1 MRKFIIKGLALGF
14 AVLLMAVLLDVM
26 ISFGLRKTDCYR
38 YQVFSDIFKGNM
50 DCDVLYMGNSRAFS
64 HFNPR
69 IIDSICGVNSYN
81 LGLGGYPINAQIAA
95 YHCYKAH
102 NGTPKLIVHQVDLV
116 TLNIVEDIRHQ
127 HDSERFFPTV
137 YDPTMR
143 KELKKLGYG
152 FMELNCPLYRFFGYQ
167 KVIKDGLLEFL
178 KIKHYVDR
186 PAYKG
191 FSPERG
197 KWDGTNVAAMDS
209 ITGALDKEAITLF
222 EDYLV
227 ECKKDGVYVLLVN
240 SPVYAPT
247 TKKVKNMDEIN
258 DYYGSVA
265 KRFGYKYLNYT
276 ENYDLCNDT
285 LNFCVSVHL
294 NRKATKRFST
304 DFAHNLDSIVSN
316 MSK

>member
-1 MRKFIIKGLALGF
+1 MRKFIIKSLGF
-14 AVLLMAVLLDVM
+14 GLLVLSFAITLDYM
-26 ISFGLRKTDCYR
+26 ISMGLRRTDCYK
-38 YQVFSDIFKGNM
+38 YQIFNDIFKGNLDYDM
-50 DCDVLYMGNSRAFS
+50 LIMGNSRGFS
-64 HFNPR
+64 HFNPK

-81 LGLGGYPINAQIAA
+81 LGLGGYPFNAQIAA

-102 NGTPKLIVHQVDLV
+102 NRTPKVIVQQVDFV
-116 TLNIVEDIRHQ
+116 TLSMMHDIRHQ

-143 KELKKLGYG
+143 KELKRLGYG
-152 FMELNCPLYRFFGYQ
+152 FMELYCPTYRYFGYQ

-178 KIKHYVDR
+178 KVKHHVER

-191 FSPERG
+191 FNPERG

-209 ITGALDKEAITLF
+209 IMGTLNSEAIAIF
-222 EDYLV
+222 ENYLA

-247 TKKVKNMDEIN
+247 TKKVKNMDEVNKYFENIAQ
-258 DYYGSVA
+258 S
-265 KRFGYKYLNYT
+265 FGYKYLNYT

-285 LNFCVSVHL
+285 LNFCVSVHM
-294 NRKATKRFST
+294 NPEATNRFST
-304 DFAHNLDSIVSN
+304 DFANDVLSLGIL
-316 MSK
+316 K

>member
-1 MRKFIIKGLALGF
+1 MRKFIIKVLGFGF
-14 AVLLMAVLLDVM
+14 AVLLMAVILDVM

-38 YQVFSDIFKGNM
+38 YQTFSDIFKGNM
-50 DCDVLYMGNSRAFS
+50 NCDVLYIGNSRGFS

-69 IIDSICGVNSYN
+69 IIDSICRVNSYS
-81 LGLGGYPINAQIAA
+81 LGLGGYPINAQIAT
-95 YHCYKAH
+95 YHCYKTH
-102 NGTPKLIVHQVDLV
+102 NGTPRLIVQQVDFV
-116 TLNIVEDIRHQ
+116 TLNIMQDIRHQ

-137 YDPTMR
+137 YDPFMR
-143 KELKKLGYG
+143 KELKNMGYG
-152 FMELNCPLYRFFGYQ
+152 FMELYCPIYRYFGYQ

-178 KIKHYVDR
+178 KVKHYIER

-191 FSPERG
+191 FSPEKG

-209 ITGALDKEAITLF
+209 ITSDLDKEAITLF
-222 EDYLV
+222 ENYLD

-247 TKKVKNMDEIN
+247 TKKVKNMEEVN
-258 DYYGSVA
+258 NYFKSVA
-265 KRFGYKYLNYT
+265 QKFGYKYLNYT

-294 NRKATKRFST
+294 NPKATDKFST
-304 DFAHNLDSIVSN
+304 DFAHDLDSLGLL
-316 MSK
+316 K

>member
-1 MRKFIIKGLALGF
+1 MRKFIIKVLGFGF
-14 AVLLMAVLLDVM
+14 AVLLMAVMLDVM

-38 YQVFSDIFKGNM
+38 YQTFSDIFKGNM
-50 DCDVLYMGNSRAFS
+50 NCDVLYIGNSRGFS

-69 IIDSICGVNSYN
+69 IIDSICRVNSYS
-81 LGLGGYPINAQIAA
+81 LGLGGYPINAQIAT

-102 NGTPKLIVHQVDLV
+102 NGTPKLIVQQVDFV
-116 TLNIVEDIRHQ
+116 TLNIMQDIRHQ

-137 YDPTMR
+137 YDPFMR
-143 KELKKLGYG
+143 KELKNMGYG
-152 FMELNCPLYRFFGYQ
+152 FMELYCPIYRYFGYQ

-178 KIKHYVDR
+178 KVKHYIER

-191 FSPERG
+191 FSPEKG

-209 ITGALDKEAITLF
+209 ITSDLDKEAITLF
-222 EDYLV
+222 ENYLD

-247 TKKVKNMDEIN
+247 TKKVKNMEEVN
-258 DYYGSVA
+258 NYFKSVA
-265 KRFGYKYLNYT
+265 QKFGYKYLNYT

-294 NRKATKRFST
+294 NPKATDKFST
-304 DFAHNLDSIVSN
+304 DFAHDLDSLGLL
-316 MSK
+316 K

>member
-1 MRKFIIKGLALGF
+1 MRKFIIKSLGF
-14 AVLLMAVLLDVM
+14 GLLVLSFAITLDYM
-26 ISFGLRKTDCYR
+26 ISMGLRRTDCYK
-38 YQVFSDIFKGNM
+38 YQIFNDIFKGNLDYDM
-50 DCDVLYMGNSRAFS
+50 LIMGNSRGFS
-64 HFNPR
+64 HFNPK

-81 LGLGGYPINAQIAA
+81 LGLGGYPFNAQIAA

-102 NGTPKLIVHQVDLV
+102 NRTPKVIVQQVDFI
-116 TLNIVEDIRHQ
+116 TLSMMHDIRHQ

-143 KELKKLGYG
+143 KELKRLGYG
-152 FMELNCPLYRFFGYQ
+152 FMELYCPTYRYFGYQ

-178 KIKHYVDR
+178 KVKHYVER

-209 ITGALDKEAITLF
+209 IMGTLDSEAMAIF
-222 EDYLV
+222 ENYLA

-247 TKKVKNMDEIN
+247 TKKVKNMDEVN
-258 DYYGSVA
+258 KYFENVA
-265 KRFGYKYLNYT
+265 QSFGYKYLNYT

-294 NRKATKRFST
+294 NSNATDKFST
-304 DFAHNLDSIVSN
+304 DFANDVLSLGVSN
-316 MSK
+316 QN

>member
-1 MRKFIIKGLALGF
+1 MKRFIRKIVFFGLL
-14 AVLLMAVLLDVM
+14 VLVCAMGLDVM

-38 YQVFSDIFKGNM
+38 YQVFSDIIKDDLNY
-50 DCDVLYMGNSRAFS
+50 DVLFMGNSRCFS
-64 HFNPR
+64 HFNPK
-69 IIDSICGVNSYN
+69 IIDTICHVNSYG
-81 LGLGGYPINAQIAA
+81 LGLGGYPINVQIAE

-102 NGTPKLIVHQVDLV
+102 NGTPKLIVQQVDFV
-116 TLNIVEDIRHQ
+116 TLNIIDDIRHQ
-127 HDSERFFPTV
+127 HDSERFFPMV
-137 YDPTMR
+137 YDKPMR
-143 KELKKLGYG
+143 KELKALGYG
-152 FMELNCPLYRFFGYQ
+152 FMELYCPLYRYLGYQ

-191 FSPERG
+191 FSPEKG

-209 ITGALDKEAITLF
+209 ITGILDKEAMALF

-247 TKKVKNMDEIN
+247 TKKVVNMEEVN
-258 DYYGSVA
+258 DYFERVA
-265 KRFGYKYLNYT
+265 QKFGYKYLNYT

-294 NRKATKRFST
+294 NSEATDRFSA
-304 DFAHNLDSIVSN
+304 DFAHDLDSLGLFEG
-316 MSK
+316 K

>member
-1 MRKFIIKGLALGF
+1 MRKFIIKSLGF
-14 AVLLMAVLLDVM
+14 GLLVLSFAITLDYM
-26 ISFGLRKTDCYR
+26 ISMGLRRTDCYK
-38 YQVFSDIFKGNM
+38 YQIFNDIFKGNSHYDM
-50 DCDVLYMGNSRAFS
+50 LIMGNSRGFS
-64 HFNPR
+64 HFNPK

-81 LGLGGYPINAQIAA
+81 LGLGGYPFNAQIAA

-102 NGTPKLIVHQVDLV
+102 NGTPKVIVQQVDFV
-116 TLNIVEDIRHQ
+116 TLSMMHDIRHQ

-143 KELKKLGYG
+143 KELKSLGYG
-152 FMELNCPLYRFFGYQ
+152 FMELYCPTYRYFGYQ

-178 KIKHYVDR
+178 KVKHNVER

-209 ITGALDKEAITLF
+209 IMGTLDSEAIAIF
-222 EDYLV
+222 ENYLA

-247 TKKVKNMDEIN
+247 TKKVKNMDEVN
-258 DYYGSVA
+258 KYFENVA
-265 KRFGYKYLNYT
+265 QSFGYKYLNYT
-276 ENYDLCNDT
+276 EIYDLCNDT

-294 NRKATKRFST
+294 NSNATDKFST
-304 DFAHNLDSIVSN
+304 DFANDVLSLGISN
-316 MSK
+316 QN

>member
-1 MRKFIIKGLALGF
+1 MRKFLIKILGF
-14 AVLLMAVLLDVM
+14 GVLVLLVAVMLDMM

-38 YQVFSDIFKGNM
+38 YQTFSDIFKGNM
-50 DCDVLYMGNSRAFS
+50 NCDVLYMGNSRGFS

-69 IIDSICGVNSYN
+69 IIDSICGVNSYS
-81 LGLGGYPINAQIAA
+81 LGLGGYPINTQIAT

-102 NGTPKLIVHQVDLV
+102 NGTPRLIVQQVDFV
-116 TLNIVEDIRHQ
+116 TLSIMQDIRHQ

-137 YDPTMR
+137 YDPIMR
-143 KELKKLGYG
+143 KELKNMGYG
-152 FMELNCPLYRFFGYQ
+152 FMELYCPIYRYFGYQ

-178 KIKHYVDR
+178 KVKHYIER

-191 FSPERG
+191 FSPEKG

-209 ITGALDKEAITLF
+209 ITCALDKEAITLF
-222 EDYLV
+222 EDYLD
-227 ECKKDGVYVLLVN
+227 ECKEDGVYVLLVN

-247 TKKVKNMDEIN
+247 TKKVRNMDKVN
-258 DYYGSVA
+258 DYFENVA
-265 KRFGYKYLNYT
+265 QRFGYKYLNYT

-294 NRKATKRFST
+294 NPKATDRFST
-304 DFAHNLDSIVSN
+304 DFAHDLDSIGLL
-316 MSK
+316 K

>member
-1 MRKFIIKGLALGF
+1 MRKFIIKVLGFGF
-14 AVLLMAVLLDVM
+14 AVLLMAVMLDVM

-38 YQVFSDIFKGNM
+38 YQTFSDIFKGNM
-50 DCDVLYMGNSRAFS
+50 NCDVLYIGNSRGFS

-69 IIDSICGVNSYN
+69 IIDSICRVNSYS
-81 LGLGGYPINAQIAA
+81 LGLGGYPINAQIAT
-95 YHCYKAH
+95 YHCYKTH
-102 NGTPKLIVHQVDLV
+102 NGTPRLIVQQVDFV
-116 TLNIVEDIRHQ
+116 TLNIMQDIRHQ

-137 YDPTMR
+137 YDPFMR
-143 KELKKLGYG
+143 KELKNMGYG
-152 FMELNCPLYRFFGYQ
+152 FMELYCPIYRYFGYQ

-178 KIKHYVDR
+178 KVKHYIER

-191 FSPERG
+191 FSPEKG

-209 ITGALDKEAITLF
+209 ITSDLDKEAITLF
-222 EDYLV
+222 ENYLD

-247 TKKVKNMDEIN
+247 TKKVKNMEEVN
-258 DYYGSVA
+258 NYFKSVA
-265 KRFGYKYLNYT
+265 QKFGYKYLNYT

-294 NRKATKRFST
+294 NPKATDKFST
-304 DFAHNLDSIVSN
+304 DFAHDLDSLGLL
-316 MSK
+316 K

>member
-1 MRKFIIKGLALGF
+1 MRKFLIKSLGF
-14 AVLLMAVLLDVM
+14 GVLVLLVAVMLDMM

-38 YQVFSDIFKGNM
+38 YQTFSDIFKGNM
-50 DCDVLYMGNSRAFS
+50 NCDVLYMGNSRGFS

-69 IIDSICGVNSYN
+69 IIDSICGVNSYS
-81 LGLGGYPINAQIAA
+81 LGLGGYPINAQIAT

-102 NGTPKLIVHQVDLV
+102 NGTPRLIVQQVDFV
-116 TLNIVEDIRHQ
+116 TLSIMQDIRHQ

-137 YDPTMR
+137 YDPIMR
-143 KELKKLGYG
+143 KELKNMGYG
-152 FMELNCPLYRFFGYQ
+152 FMELYCPIYRYFGYQ

-178 KIKHYVDR
+178 KVKHYIER

-191 FSPERG
+191 FSPEKG

-209 ITGALDKEAITLF
+209 ITSALDKEAIALF
-222 EDYLV
+222 ENYLD
-227 ECKKDGVYVLLVN
+227 ECEKDGVYVLLVN

-247 TKKVKNMDEIN
+247 TKKVKNMDEVN
-258 DYYGSVA
+258 NYFENVA
-265 KRFGYKYLNYT
+265 DRFDYKYLNYT

-294 NRKATKRFST
+294 NPEATDKFST
-304 DFAHNLDSIVSN
+304 DFAHDLDSLGLL
-316 MSK
+316 K

>member
-1 MRKFIIKGLALGF
+1 MRKFIIKSLGF
-14 AVLLMAVLLDVM
+14 GLLVLSFAITLDYM
-26 ISFGLRKTDCYR
+26 ISMGLRRTDCYK
-38 YQVFSDIFKGNM
+38 YQIFNDIFKGNLDYDM
-50 DCDVLYMGNSRAFS
+50 LIMGNSRGFS
-64 HFNPR
+64 HFNPK

-81 LGLGGYPINAQIAA
+81 LGLGGYPFNAQIAA

-102 NGTPKLIVHQVDLV
+102 NRTPKVIVQQVDFV
-116 TLNIVEDIRHQ
+116 TLSMMHDIRHQ

-143 KELKKLGYG
+143 KELKRLGYG
-152 FMELNCPLYRFFGYQ
+152 FMELYCPTYRYFGYQ

-178 KIKHYVDR
+178 KVKHHVER

-209 ITGALDKEAITLF
+209 IMGTLNSEAIAIF
-222 EDYLV
+222 ENYLA

-247 TKKVKNMDEIN
+247 TKKVKNMDEVNKYFENIAQ
-258 DYYGSVA
+258 S
-265 KRFGYKYLNYT
+265 FGYKYLNYT

-285 LNFCVSVHL
+285 LNFCVSVHM
-294 NRKATKRFST
+294 NPEATNRFST
-304 DFAHNLDSIVSN
+304 DFANDVLSLGIL
-316 MSK
+316 K